1 MSVVVVAVVVVVA
14 KGWKR
19 KKRMMM
25 KKKKKKKK
33 MDDGHFDLF
42 FFWASRPAPPRPMR
56 NGRPQLAD
64 GRSLTETSRAA
75 TKTKE
80 EEDEE
85 KEEEEEEDDDDDDDE
100 KEEEE
105 GPSTRVLC
113 TRCDRVVTE
122 SIQSTFSLS
131 LSLSVSLSIYLRSS
145 ILSLSLSLSG
155 LRSRSVRPGR
165 NSPSSAKESPIPE
178 KKIIVKQQKSDRS
191 LDCHSIWQT
200 FVNKMKSNFVS
211 RRSVSCF
218 F

>member
-1 MSVVVVAVVVVVA
+1 
-14 KGWKR
+14 
-19 KKRMMM
+19 
-25 KKKKKKKK
+25 
-33 MDDGHFDLF
+33 
-42 FFWASRPAPPRPMR
+42 MR

-145 ILSLSLSLSG
+145 ILSLSLSLCLG
-155 LRSRSVRPGR
+155 FDLEAFGQVGTRLLRQRNHRSP
-165 NSPSSAKESPIPE
+165 
-178 KKIIVKQQKSDRS
+178 KKNN
-191 LDCHSIWQT
+191 C
-200 FVNKMKSNFVS
+200 
-211 RRSVSCF
+211 
-218 F
+218 